1 MNRFLSVGVGA
12 LFGGLPALGI
22 ATMQQFAQTRGPNSL
37 KATEDKL
44 AQMVKNGEISGD
56 LLDKLKAFQKRAK
69 EKGTG
74 PRSFLSRLIG
84 GASGGDK
91 KKSDTLTKAVQAG
104 DVTTV
109 EKVSQE
115 EMHSQ
120 FKERYAKLIEE
131 NQQLSAKIKENE
143 VTALKLLGAI
153 ETLEYFTKEEEETAS
168 TPPDPVPSE

>member
-1 MNRFLSVGVGA
+1 M
-12 LFGGLPALGI
+12 
-22 ATMQQFAQTRGPNSL
+22 
-37 KATEDKL
+37 
-44 AQMVKNGEISGD
+44 
-56 LLDKLKAFQKRAK
+56 
-69 EKGTG
+69 
-74 PRSFLSRLIG
+74 
-84 GASGGDK
+84 
-91 KKSDTLTKAVQAG
+91 
-104 DVTTV
+104 TV